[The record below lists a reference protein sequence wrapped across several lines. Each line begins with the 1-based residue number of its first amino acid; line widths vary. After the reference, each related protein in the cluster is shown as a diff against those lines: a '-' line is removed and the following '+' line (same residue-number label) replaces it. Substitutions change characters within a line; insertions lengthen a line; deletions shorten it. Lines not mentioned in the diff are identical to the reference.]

1 MLNFEN
7 MNLWP
12 AVLMSENFFLAGW
25 NNSSV
30 DFRRQPTVILALD
43 QTQEVEGG
51 KFRWRKYGQLL

>member
-1 MLNFEN
+1 

-43 QTQEVEGG
+43 QTQEGEGG